1 RDSNN
6 RTACRRCRKKQRCRD
21 RSPRRPLRAG
31 LRGLSQDR
39 LAGDRRRSRRGQLHG
54 ARRGPIAR
62 CDLARG
68 ARPGGVREPQHAGG
82 PRAIPCRFFGAAII
96 GRHPLKIVVTVKQV
110 PDPNSN
116 FALESDNTISRE
128 KEAVLDP
135 GDECGVEEG
144 LQLKESL
151 GGEVILVSMGP
162 ERAKD
167 AIRKGLSMGADRG
180 VLISD
185 AALAG
190 ADALLTAKALAAA
203 IKQEQPDLVICAT
216 ESYDGSTGMVPPMLA
231 ELLGM
236 PQLTFAKKVEVD
248 GSSVKVHRQT
258 ADGYQVVE
266 TATPALI
273 TVTAAIAE
281 PRYASLKGIM
291 AARSKEI
298 KQVSLGDLG
307 VEKSEPAETIEGVV
321 DAETRK
327 AGEVIEDDGSA
338 VERIAKVLAEAT
350 VI

>member
-1 RDSNN
+1 MPVF
-6 RTACRRCRKKQRCRD
+6 RRSDND
-21 RSPRRPLRAG
+21 RS
-31 LRGLSQDR
+31 
-39 LAGDRRRSRRGQLHG
+39 
-54 ARRGPIAR
+54 
-62 CDLARG
+62 
-68 ARPGGVREPQHAGG
+68 
-82 PRAIPCRFFGAAII
+82 
-96 GRHPLKIVVTVKQV
+96 PLKIVVTVKQV

-116 FALESDNTISRE
+116 LTLEGDNTISRD

-144 LQLKESL
+144 LQLKEAH

-180 VLISD
+180 VLVSD

-190 ADALLTAKALAAA
+190 ADALLTARVLAAA

-231 ELLGM
+231 ELLGF

-248 GSSVKVHRQT
+248 GSTIKIHRQT
-258 ADGYQVVE
+258 ADGYQIVEAPSPVVV
-266 TATPALI
+266 

-298 KQVSLGDLG
+298 KQVSLADLG
-307 VEKSEPAETIEGVV
+307 VEKSEPAETIDGVV

-327 AGEVIEDDGSA
+327 SGEVIEDDGTA
-338 VERIAKVLAEAT
+338 VDKIVQVLAAAKVL
-350 VI
+350 